1 MSTSYDF
8 DGIVPLA
15 VGEEAAYFD
24 FCRNRHLMIQ
34 HCGSCG
40 CFVFYPRSVC
50 PECLAPGPE
59 WIEAAGTGAVFTF
72 TVHHREAAGFAG
84 QAPYVVAVIEL
95 DEGVRML
102 SRIVADPESIRIGDR
117 VQVAWATIDQE
128 SGFTVPVFVPLEAGH
143 G

>member
-15 VGEEAAYFD
+15 VGEESAYFD

-102 SRIVADPESIRIGDR
+102 GNVTDCPVDAVQIGMPVEAYAVKAAER
-117 VQVAWATIDQE
+117 VGVPFWRPR
-128 SGFTVPVFVPLEAGH
+128 SG
-143 G
+143 